1 MIQIY
6 SKFLSTLNLF
16 IGYSNLNLSEPE
28 IEELSIMILSTSN
41 ELDRILNRIQN
52 EVRENVI
59 KSMQSL
65 VISILKANHSSYFDM
80 MDQVNKKI
88 SSIYDFQST
97 EQNVRSKFVIILNKL
112 IIGIYYKIKLYYKK
126 DTKRSLHIF
135 YKEYY
140 WR

>member
-1 MIQIY
+1 
-6 SKFLSTLNLF
+6 
-16 IGYSNLNLSEPE
+16 
-28 IEELSIMILSTSN
+28 MILSTSN

-65 VISILKANHSSYFDM
+65 VISFLKANHSSYFDM

-97 EQNVRSKFVIILNKL
+97 EQDLRSKFVIILNKL

-135 YKEYY
+135 YKECY